1 MKNVIQNAIYE
12 NVYYYL
18 HQLKAAHSKRCRT
31 YERNVSW
38 TFLLN
43 PTWLCIASV
52 SKSFDSIFSTSF
64 VLNNP
69 KLAAK

>member
-1 MKNVIQNAIYE
+1 MSIISCISLKQRIQKDVERVKEMYPGLF
-12 NVYYYL
+12 YYI
-18 HQLKAAHSKRCRT
+18 
-31 YERNVSW
+31 
-38 TFLLN
+38 N